1 MKVAVIGCGAI
12 AMERNLPALRSI
24 AGVTV
29 TAVADSDAKRAEAAA
44 RQFGVERYF
53 TDYRELLREAEAE
66 VVAVTAPAALHGE
79 MGSAVLEAG
88 KHLMLEKPVAV
99 TREEAA
105 ALVRCAAGKKVRAM
119 VGLNLRAHRL
129 VRRAREVVAS
139 GALGRIEAI
148 RSTLANGVRNE
159 ATAAG
164 WRRERSLGGGVFLDL
179 SVHHFDVWRYL
190 VGAEIE
196 QVRAVARSGE
206 WMDEAGA
213 VAARLS
219 NGAVATMV
227 MTQGARAVNQIEIL
241 GSKAQLRLDCYR
253 FDGLTVSGNEEPAGS
268 IGARIKGGL
277 GMVGEA
283 VGAWQVL
290 RRGGDW
296 VDSYR
301 AQWQHFLETLAGA
314 EPWYA
319 SLEDGARALDAALR
333 AAESASQ

>member
-1 MKVAVIGCGAI
+1 MNVAVIGCGGI
-12 AMERNLPALRSI
+12 AMERHLPALRSL

-29 TAVADSDAKRAEAAA
+29 TAVADSDARRAEAAA
-44 RQFGVERYF
+44 RQFGVGRYF
-53 TDYRELLREAEAE
+53 TDYRELLQEAAAE
-66 VVAVTAPAALHGE
+66 VVAVTAPAVLHGE

-164 WRRERSLGGGVFLDL
+164 WRRERRLGGGVFLDL

-190 VGAEIE
+190 MGAEIE
-196 QVRAVARSGE
+196 DVRAVARSGE

-241 GSKAQLRLDCYR
+241 GSKAQLTLDCYR
-253 FDGLTVSGNEEPAGS
+253 FDGLAVSGNEEPAGS
-268 IGARIKGGL
+268 LRARLKVGL
-277 GMVGEA
+277 GLVGEV

-296 VDSYR
+296 ADSYR
-301 AQWQHFLETLAGA
+301 AEWQHFLETFEGA

-333 AAESASQ
+333 AAESASP